1 MKNKNKDDTPLVDD
15 ITTNTFSSGSQEEES
30 FHRPKPKDFTVQLEF
45 YSNKPNK
52 ITYDSRDNISD
63 DKDNK

>member
-1 MKNKNKDDTPLVDD
+1 MKNKNKK
-15 ITTNTFSSGSQEEES
+15 EES
-30 FHRPKPKDFTVQLEF
+30 FLNPKPKDFTVQLEF